1 MQLYASVPRFKRRVH
16 VHSGVLG
23 HETTGDF
30 MSKTIAK
37 VALAA
42 LMAASTIVPSAMAG
56 PRHHGHHGYSH
67 HAYNGHHRGRGHWH
81 NGKWI
86 ALGILGA
93 AVGAAVADSQYRH
106 CWYEYGR
113 RYCD

>member
-1 MQLYASVPRFKRRVH
+1 
-16 VHSGVLG
+16 
-23 HETTGDF
+23 
-30 MSKTIAK
+30 MSKNIAK

-42 LMAASTIVPSAMAG
+42 VMAVSTIVPSAMAG
-56 PRHHGHHGYSH
+56 PRHHGAYSH
-67 HAYNGHHRGRGHWH
+67 HAYNGYRGGHRGRGHWH

-86 ALGILGA
+86 ALGIVGA
-93 AVGAAVADSQYRH
+93 AVGAAIADSQSRH